1 MSALPADSPSPVP
14 HNAASLARLRLL
26 SVLSISQIVGWGT
39 SFDLFGVL
47 GRTIAADIGIS
58 NETGFLGATVMLLIM
73 GFAGPASGRLLE
85 KHGAA
90 KVMAAGSV
98 VFAFGLALLSQAQG
112 VASYFAAWFTIGIA
126 GTLALSVACYTAV
139 VEREGSSA
147 KSVIGLLMIFT
158 GLSTAI
164 FWPLL
169 SWLNGLLGW
178 RDTLLIAAAC
188 HLLVLVPL
196 HRFALPPIKARS
208 QTAQAA
214 ADREPM
220 PLTALQQKRAMIALA
235 IISIG
240 FSSVTFGVS
249 SSLIE
254 MLTQAGATPALALQ
268 LGSLRSVLGISARA
282 ADTLAGKRAS
292 PVTSGLVATG
302 LIVIGFLAL
311 AFGHGSVWM
320 LGLFI
325 GAYGIGSGLSAI
337 SRTVLPLGFFS
348 ASRYAGISAKLAL
361 PGNISQAL
369 SPVVIAGLLDR
380 GGLPLLLTFTLAVSA
395 LVLAA
400 LIFLAVLARQTKIM
414 R

>member
-1 MSALPADSPSPVP
+1 
-14 HNAASLARLRLL
+14 
-26 SVLSISQIVGWGT
+26 
-39 SFDLFGVL
+39 
-47 GRTIAADIGIS
+47 
-58 NETGFLGATVMLLIM
+58 
-73 GFAGPASGRLLE
+73 
-85 KHGAA
+85 
-90 KVMAAGSV
+90 
-98 VFAFGLALLSQAQG
+98 
-112 VASYFAAWFTIGIA
+112 
-126 GTLALSVACYTAV
+126 
-139 VEREGSSA
+139 
-147 KSVIGLLMIFT
+147 
-158 GLSTAI
+158 
-164 FWPLL
+164 
-169 SWLNGLLGW
+169 
-178 RDTLLIAAAC
+178 
-188 HLLVLVPL
+188 
-196 HRFALPPIKARS
+196 
-208 QTAQAA
+208 
-214 ADREPM
+214 
-220 PLTALQQKRAMIALA
+220 MIALA

-292 PVTSGLVATG
+292 PVTSGLLATG